1 MKIQALALVKKL
13 VEVVVEVGLVVVHLF
28 LAEVPMLVDAIVV
41 VEVPL
46 LG

>member
-1 MKIQALALVKKL
+1 MKKQALALVKKL
-13 VEVVVEVGLVVVHLF
+13 VVVVVVGLVVVHLF